1 MNRSVNL
8 DIGQMEGRDFIIG
21 REGHIYIDSP
31 TASKRHAEIK
41 VTSGRIFL
49 RDLDSTNGT
58 FLVKGRRLVPF
69 TKGYVHPLQHVV
81 IGAQRYMIQD
91 LLSTALDFA
100 AIDDT
105 TTQVNF
111 VKQAVSYQRVSV
123 DRSKS
128 A

>member
-8 DIGQMEGRDFIIG
+8 DIRQMEGRNFIIG

-58 FLVKGRRLVPF
+58 FLVKGRRLVRF
-69 TKGYVHPLQHVV
+69 IKGYVHPLQHVV
-81 IGAQRYMIQD
+81 IGTQRHIIQD

-100 AIDDT
+100 AIDDSP
-105 TTQVNF
+105 TQVNF

-123 DRSKS
+123 ERSQS